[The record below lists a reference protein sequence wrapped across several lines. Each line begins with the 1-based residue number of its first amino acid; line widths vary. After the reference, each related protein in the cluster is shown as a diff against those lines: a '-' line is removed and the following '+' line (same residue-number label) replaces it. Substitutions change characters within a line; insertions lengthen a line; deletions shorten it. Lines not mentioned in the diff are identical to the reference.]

1 MIESD
6 IHVIY
11 TKNLI
16 ALCHILD
23 EYVEFKERL
32 RKLMGKKLDVDF
44 IKKLE
49 DVSIGEFS
57 WSIKAREFYKQN
69 KKIIDTINQY
79 TNISL
84 FINDNYDCESN
95 EINGVDYFCSYIKE
109 HRDEMDKILR
119 LLERLRELRIVSIS
133 LNENI
138 NFLSETYEINT
149 WMPDNYKLVI
159 LDNMEA
165 VPGYSTDLVR
175 YKTNSSSY
183 KITIGGAFG
192 DLNRYPI
199 GKITLNS
206 LIFDESRLPNY
217 GSPEDVYQTI
227 LGLKE
232 EKEDEYAA
240 IKTSVDLNLGIE
252 DLSEAFTI
260 ISQRIEN
267 LEDSE
272 KKQELIHQLTTI
284 KTAIIKLKSIN
295 EQMDDDA
302 VSNVGVSKKTLVKEK
317 LLYKK
322 ERHH

>member
-1 MIESD
+1 MNIND
-6 IHVIY
+6 VHIIY

-23 EYVEFKERL
+23 EYEEFKNRL
-32 RKLMGKKLDVDF
+32 EKVLSKKLDVDF
-44 IKKLE
+44 IRKLD
-49 DVSIGEFS
+49 DVSIGKFS
-57 WSIKAREFYKQN
+57 WSIKAMEFYKQN
-69 KKIIDTINQY
+69 KSVIDTINEY

-84 FINDNYDCESN
+84 FINDNYDCELN
-95 EINGVDYFCSYIKE
+95 EIDRVDYFYNYINN
-109 HRDEMDKILR
+109 HRDEMEKILR
-119 LLERLRELRIVSIS
+119 LLERLRELHIVSIS
-133 LNENI
+133 LNEKI
-138 NFLSETYEINT
+138 DFLHETYEMNT

-175 YKTNSSSY
+175 YKTNGSSY

-206 LIFDESRLPNY
+206 LTLDVSRLPNY
-217 GSPEDVYQTI
+217 DSSEDVYQTI
-227 LGLKE
+227 LELKDK
-232 EKEDEYAA
+232 KEDEYAA
-240 IKTSVDLNLGIE
+240 IKTSVDLNVGLE
-252 DLSEAFTI
+252 DLHKAFTI

-272 KKQELIHQLTTI
+272 KKQELTHQLTTI
-284 KTAIIKLKSIN
+284 KTAIIKMQNIN
-295 EQMDDDA
+295 EQMDADA
-302 VSNVGVSKKTLVKEK
+302 VSSGLVSNETLEKEK
-317 LLYKK
+317 QLYKK

>member
-1 MIESD
+1 MNIND
-6 IHVIY
+6 VHIIY

-23 EYVEFKERL
+23 EYEEFKNRL
-32 RKLMGKKLDVDF
+32 EKVLSKKLDVDF
-44 IKKLE
+44 IRKLD
-49 DVSIGEFS
+49 DVSIGKFS
-57 WSIKAREFYKQN
+57 WSIKVIEFYKQN
-69 KKIIDTINQY
+69 KSVIDTINQY

-84 FINDNYDCESN
+84 FINDNYDCELN
-95 EINGVDYFCSYIKE
+95 EIDRVDYFYNYLKK

-119 LLERLRELRIVSIS
+119 LLERLRELHIVSIS

-138 NFLSETYEINT
+138 DFSSETYEMNT

-175 YKTNSSSY
+175 YKTDGSNY

-206 LIFDESRLPNY
+206 LIFDVSRLPNY
-217 GSPEDVYQTI
+217 DSSEDVYKI
-227 LGLKE
+227 IFGLKE

-240 IKTSVDLNLGIE
+240 IKTSVDLNVGLE
-252 DLSEAFTI
+252 DLHKAFTI

-272 KKQELIHQLTTI
+272 KKQELTHQLTTI
-284 KTAIIKLKSIN
+284 KTAIIKMQDIN
-295 EQMDDDA
+295 EQMDADA
-302 VSNVGVSKKTLVKEK
+302 VSSGLVSNETLEKEK
-317 LLYKK
+317 QLYKK

>member
-1 MIESD
+1 MNIND
-6 IHVIY
+6 VHIIY

-23 EYVEFKERL
+23 EYEEFKNRL
-32 RKLMGKKLDVDF
+32 EKVLSKKLDVDF
-44 IKKLE
+44 IRKLD
-49 DVSIGEFS
+49 DVSVGKFS
-57 WSIKAREFYKQN
+57 WSIKIIDFYKQN
-69 KKIIDTINQY
+69 KSVIDTINQY

-84 FINDNYDCESN
+84 FINDNYDCELN
-95 EINGVDYFCSYIKE
+95 EIDRVDYFYNYLKK

-119 LLERLRELRIVSIS
+119 LLERLRELHIVSIS

-138 NFLSETYEINT
+138 DFSIETYEMNT

-159 LDNMEA
+159 LDNMEV

-175 YKTNSSSY
+175 YKTNGSSY

-199 GKITLNS
+199 GKIALNS
-206 LIFDESRLPNY
+206 LIFDVSRLPNY
-217 GSPEDVYQTI
+217 DSSEDVYQTI
-227 LGLKE
+227 LELKDK
-232 EKEDEYAA
+232 KEDEYAA
-240 IKTSVDLNLGIE
+240 IKTSVDLNVGLE
-252 DLSEAFTI
+252 DLHKAFTI

-272 KKQELIHQLTTI
+272 KKQELIEQLIII
-284 KTAIIKLKSIN
+284 KDAIIKLQSVN
-295 EQMDDDA
+295 QQMDTDA
-302 VSNVGVSKKTLVKEK
+302 VSSGLVSKATLEKEK
-317 LLYKK
+317 QLYKK

>member
-23 EYVEFKERL
+23 EYENFKNRL
-32 RKLMGKKLDVDF
+32 RKLIGKKLDVDF

-57 WSIKAREFYKQN
+57 LSIKARDFYKQN

-84 FINDNYDCESN
+84 FINDNYDCELN
-95 EINGVDYFCSYIKE
+95 EINVVDYFYNYIKE

-133 LNENI
+133 LNKNI
-138 NFLSETYEINT
+138 NFSSETYEMNT
-149 WMPDNYKLVI
+149 WMPYNYKLVI

-175 YKTNSSSY
+175 YKTNGSSY

-206 LIFDESRLPNY
+206 LTFDESRLPNY

-240 IKTSVDLNLGIE
+240 IKTSVDLNVGLEG
-252 DLSEAFTI
+252 LNKAVTI
-260 ISQRIEN
+260 ISKRIEN
-267 LEDSE
+267 IEDSE
-272 KKQELIHQLTTI
+272 KKQEFIYQLTII
-284 KTAIIKLKSIN
+284 KNTIIKLQSIN
-295 EQMDDDA
+295 EQMDDA
-302 VSNVGVSKKTLVKEK
+302 VVSSGLVSKETLEKEK
-317 LLYKK
+317 QLCKK
-322 ERHH
+322 GRPH

>member
-1 MIESD
+1 MIEND

-11 TKNLI
+11 IKNLI

-23 EYVEFKERL
+23 EYEGFKERL

-49 DVSIGEFS
+49 DVSTGEFS

-69 KKIIDTINQY
+69 KRIIDTINQY
-79 TNISL
+79 TNIPL
-84 FINDNYDCESN
+84 FINDNYDCELN
-95 EINGVDYFCSYIKE
+95 EINGVDYFYNYICA
-109 HRDEMDKILR
+109 HRYEMDKILR
-119 LLERLRELRIVSIS
+119 LLDKLSKLHIVTLN
-133 LNENI
+133 LNEDI
-138 NFLSETYEINT
+138 DFSCEIYEMNT

-175 YKTNSSSY
+175 YKTTGSNY
-183 KITIGGAFG
+183 KIILGGAFG
-192 DLNRYPI
+192 DLNRYTI

-206 LIFDESRLPNY
+206 LTFDESRLPNY
-217 GSPEDVYQTI
+217 GSSEDVYQTI

-240 IKTSVDLNLGIE
+240 IKTSIDLNVGLE
-252 DLSEAFTI
+252 DLNKSFTI
-260 ISQRIEN
+260 INQRIIN

-272 KKQELIHQLTTI
+272 KKQELIGQLI
-284 KTAIIKLKSIN
+284 IIKDAIMKLQSIN
-295 EQMDDDA
+295 QQMDTDA
-302 VSNVGVSKKTLVKEK
+302 VIRGLVSSEILEKEK